1 MARRSASH
9 HRRRAR
15 SFSGRFFSGANLI
28 TVSIVVATL
37 LLLSCRSSF
46 LAYGFPNGAGGCV
59 GGGPAVGGTH
69 IISAPSGSLKD
80 GNITVTVGE
89 TLLETGQSPITMV
102 ADGDTKTS
110 VSVSGGPKG
119 VFKGVLV
126 RFEVPVR
133 SGSDEFFE
141 DFSSVD
147 RNVKDAAETCLNSF
161 TSLVFGYTHNNSN
174 DKEFVVANYTVGLD
188 DDTSGTLDVTVVI
201 QNSGGVSE
209 YYYSGYDVSFITAT
223 PSPTSMPVDVPVQ
236 SPSPAAAPDEPGT
249 PPSGALSS
257 TITLLS
263 IMTTTIAIAAVF
275 TGFVVGVTVT

>member
-1 MARRSASH
+1 MVT
-9 HRRRAR
+9 
-15 SFSGRFFSGANLI
+15 NVPT
-28 TVSIVVATL
+28 TVLAVVVATTL
-37 LLLSCRSSF
+37 LLLPLPCHHQQQPSSLF
-46 LAYGFPNGAGGCV
+46 VYGFPNGAGGCV
-59 GGGPAVGGTH
+59 GGSPAVGGTH

-89 TLLETGQSPITMV
+89 TLLKEEEEETGGEGVTMV
-102 ADGDTKTS
+102 ADGDTVTS
-110 VSVSGGPKG
+110 VSVSGGPRG

-133 SGSDEFFE
+133 GGSDDFFE
-141 DFSSVD
+141 DFSSMD

-188 DDTSGTLDVTVVI
+188 RDTIGTLDVTVVI

-209 YYYSGYDVSFITAT
+209 YYYSGYGVSFIAST
-223 PSPTSMPVDVPVQ
+223 PSPTSIPVDMPAQ
-236 SPSPAAAPDEPGT
+236 SPAAAAPPNEPGT

-257 TITLLS
+257 MTALLS
-263 IMTTTIAIAAVF
+263 AVITTIAVAAVF
-275 TGFVVGVTVT
+275 EGFDVAFTMT